1 MARQPGTPIP
11 ALDTPVRRPAEP
23 HGAAGAV
30 RCRAVTGRRGRGVR
44 AGAVGLAL
52 LAAGGGVEAWA
63 GWWPRPPWAP
73 APWPGA
79 SVQGRPIV
87 AVQRGDPDAATAV
100 LVVGV
105 IHGNETAGL
114 AVTRRLRRMAVPRG
128 VRLWLVDRIN
138 PDGLAA
144 HTRQNARGVDLNR
157 NFPFRWRRQAS
168 RANGQYPGATPLSEP
183 ESRAAVRL
191 ITRVRPRVTIWF
203 HQRFGPAVV
212 DLSGGDARVER
223 RYARLAGLPVE
234 RLERYPGSA
243 TGWQNHRFRGTTA
256 FVVELRAG
264 APPPPGAVTR
274 LARAVLELARS
285 RRSR

>member
-1 MARQPGTPIP
+1 
-11 ALDTPVRRPAEP
+11 
-23 HGAAGAV
+23 
-30 RCRAVTGRRGRGVR
+30 VTGRRRRGAV
-44 AGAVGLAL
+44 AAAVGLAL
-52 LAAGGGVEAWA
+52 LAAGGGVEAPA

-73 APWPGA
+73 PAWPGA

-87 AVQRGDPDAATAV
+87 AVARGDPDAAVRV

-105 IHGNETAGL
+105 IHGNEPAGL

-128 VRLWLVDRIN
+128 VRLWLVDSLN

-144 HTRQNARGVDLNR
+144 GTRQNAHGVDLNR
-157 NFPFRWRRQAS
+157 NFPFRWLRQTS
-168 RANGQYPGATPLSEP
+168 RANGQYPGPAPLSEP

-191 ITRVRPRVTIWF
+191 ITRVRPNVTIWF
-203 HQRFGPAVV
+203 HQQHGPALV

-243 TGWQNHRFRGTTA
+243 TGWQNHRFRGATA

-264 APPPPGAVTR
+264 PPPPPAEVTR
-274 LARAVLELARS
+274 LARAVLALARS
-285 RRSR
+285 RTSR